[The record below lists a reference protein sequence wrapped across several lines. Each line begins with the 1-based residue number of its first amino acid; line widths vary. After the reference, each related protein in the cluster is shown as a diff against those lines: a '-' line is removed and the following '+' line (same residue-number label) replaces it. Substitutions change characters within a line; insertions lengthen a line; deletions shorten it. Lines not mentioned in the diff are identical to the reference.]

1 MNEVLIKESLD
12 TKSLL
17 FISDDSFF
25 VEDIKRVLNDSNVTF
40 FENNKF
46 YLLNSEINNF
56 DVIIFD
62 NRSNNLKKF
71 LDVYQLTKSYR
82 FDTPIIL
89 IENEIDEDI
98 ELYKVLNI
106 YTVLEKDV
114 KKEFLFRI
122 ILICLNFLNTN
133 KKIQFENGYYFDINS
148 EELFQGKKIVKL
160 TKIEK
165 KLIKLLSLNP
175 NSLVSY
181 EDIASEVWKG
191 KVFSIYSL
199 RNVINHIRE
208 KTDETFIRNFSN
220 RGYIL
225 NTI

>member
-1 MNEVLIKESLD
+1 MNEIFIKEGLI

-17 FISDDSFF
+17 FISEDSSF
-25 VEDIKRVLNDSNVTF
+25 VEDIKKSLNNNNVTF
-40 FENNKF
+40 FGNNKF
-46 YLLNSEINNF
+46 YLLNSIINDF

-62 NRSNNLKKF
+62 NRNNNLKKF
-71 LDVYQLTKSYR
+71 LEVYQLTKSYR

-89 IENEIDEDI
+89 IEDKINEDI
-98 ELYKVLNI
+98 LLYKTLNI

-114 KKEFLFRI
+114 KKEFLFKI
-122 ILICLNFLNTN
+122 ILICLNFLDSN
-133 KKIQFENGYYFDINS
+133 KKIQLENGYYFDLS
-148 EELFQGKKIVKL
+148 AEELFHDKKIIKL

-165 KLIKLLSLNP
+165 KLIKLLSLHP

-208 KTDETFIRNFSN
+208 KTNETFIRNFSN

>member
-1 MNEVLIKESLD
+1 MNEVLIKESLA

-165 KLIKLLSLNP
+165 KLIKLLSLHP

>member
-1 MNEVLIKESLD
+1 MNEIFIKEGLI

-17 FISDDSFF
+17 FISEDSSF
-25 VEDIKRVLNDSNVTF
+25 VEDIKKSLNNNVTF
-40 FENNKF
+40 FGNNKF
-46 YLLNSEINNF
+46 YLLNSIINDF

-62 NRSNNLKKF
+62 NRNNNLKKF
-71 LDVYQLTKSYR
+71 LEVYQLTKSYR

-89 IENEIDEDI
+89 IEDKINEDI
-98 ELYKVLNI
+98 LLYKTLNI

-114 KKEFLFRI
+114 KKEFLFKI
-122 ILICLNFLNTN
+122 ILICLNFLDSN
-133 KKIQFENGYYFDINS
+133 KKIQLENGYYFDLS
-148 EELFQGKKIVKL
+148 AEELFHDKKIIKL

-165 KLIKLLSLNP
+165 KLIKLLSLHP

-181 EDIASEVWKG
+181 EDIANEVWKG

-208 KTDETFIRNFSN
+208 KTNETFIRNFSN

>member
-1 MNEVLIKESLD
+1 MNEIFIKENLS

-17 FISDDSFF
+17 FISDDSSF
-25 VEDIKRVLNDSNVTF
+25 VEDIKKSLDNINVTF

-46 YLLNSEINNF
+46 YLLNSIINSF
-56 DVIIFD
+56 DVIVFD
-62 NRSNNLKKF
+62 NRNNNLKKF
-71 LDVYQLTKSYR
+71 LEVYQLTKSYR

-89 IENEIDEDI
+89 IENEIDENI
-98 ELYKVLNI
+98 SLYKTLNI

-114 KKEFLFRI
+114 KKEFLFKI
-122 ILICLNFLNTN
+122 IIICLNFLNSN
-133 KKIQFENGYYFDINS
+133 KKIQFENGYHFDINS
-148 EELFQGKKIVKL
+148 EELFHGKKIVKL
-160 TKIEK
+160 TKMEK

>member
-1 MNEVLIKESLD
+1 MNEIFIKEGLI

-17 FISDDSFF
+17 FISEDSSF
-25 VEDIKRVLNDSNVTF
+25 VEDIKKSLNNNNVTF
-40 FENNKF
+40 FGNNKF
-46 YLLNSEINNF
+46 YLLNSIINDF

-62 NRSNNLKKF
+62 NRNNNLKKF
-71 LDVYQLTKSYR
+71 LEVYQLTKSYR

-89 IENEIDEDI
+89 IEDKINEDI
-98 ELYKVLNI
+98 LLYKTLNI

-114 KKEFLFRI
+114 KKEFLFKI
-122 ILICLNFLNTN
+122 ILICLNFLDSN
-133 KKIQFENGYYFDINS
+133 KKIQLENGYYFDLS
-148 EELFQGKKIVKL
+148 AEELFHDKKIIKL

-165 KLIKLLSLNP
+165 KLIKLLSLHP

-181 EDIASEVWKG
+181 EDIANEVWKG

-208 KTDETFIRNFSN
+208 KTNETFIRNFSN

>member
-1 MNEVLIKESLD
+1 MNEVLIKESLA

-148 EELFQGKKIVKL
+148 EELFQGKKIIKL

>member
-1 MNEVLIKESLD
+1 MNEIFIKEGLI

-17 FISDDSFF
+17 FISEDSSF
-25 VEDIKRVLNDSNVTF
+25 VEDIKKSLNNNNVTF
-40 FENNKF
+40 FGNNKF
-46 YLLNSEINNF
+46 YLLNSIINDF

-62 NRSNNLKKF
+62 NRNNNLKKF
-71 LDVYQLTKSYR
+71 LEVYQLTKSYR

-89 IENEIDEDI
+89 IEDKINEDI
-98 ELYKVLNI
+98 LLYKTLNI

-114 KKEFLFRI
+114 KKEFLFKI
-122 ILICLNFLNTN
+122 ILICLNFLDSN
-133 KKIQFENGYYFDINS
+133 KKIQFENGYHFDLS
-148 EELFQGKKIVKL
+148 AEELFHDKKIIKL

-165 KLIKLLSLNP
+165 KLIKLLSLHP

-181 EDIASEVWKG
+181 EDIANEVWKG

-208 KTDETFIRNFSN
+208 KTNETFIRNFSN

>member
-1 MNEVLIKESLD
+1 MNEIFIKEGLI

-17 FISDDSFF
+17 FISEDSSF
-25 VEDIKRVLNDSNVTF
+25 VEDIKKSLNNNNVTF
-40 FENNKF
+40 FGNNKF
-46 YLLNSEINNF
+46 YLLNSIINDF

-62 NRSNNLKKF
+62 NRNNNLKKF
-71 LDVYQLTKSYR
+71 LEVYQLTKSYR

-89 IENEIDEDI
+89 IEDKISEDI
-98 ELYKVLNI
+98 LLYKTLNI

-114 KKEFLFRI
+114 KKEFLFKI
-122 ILICLNFLNTN
+122 ILICLNFLDSN
-133 KKIQFENGYYFDINS
+133 KKIQFENGYHFDLS
-148 EELFQGKKIVKL
+148 TEELFHDKKIIKL

-165 KLIKLLSLNP
+165 KLIKLLSLHP
-175 NSLVSY
+175 NALVSY

-208 KTDETFIRNFSN
+208 KTNETFIRNFSN

>member
-1 MNEVLIKESLD
+1 MNEVLIKESLA

>member
-1 MNEVLIKESLD
+1 MNEVLIKESLA

-122 ILICLNFLNTN
+122 ILLCLNFLNTN

>member
-1 MNEVLIKESLD
+1 MKEIFIKESLA

-17 FISDDSFF
+17 FISDDSSF
-25 VEDIKRVLNDSNVTF
+25 VEDIKKSLNNSVTF

-46 YLLNSEINNF
+46 YLLNSIINSF
-56 DVIIFD
+56 DVIVFD
-62 NRSNNLKKF
+62 NRNNNLKKF
-71 LDVYQLTKSYR
+71 LEVYQLTKSYR

-98 ELYKVLNI
+98 SLYKTLNI
-106 YTVLEKDV
+106 YTVLKKDV
-114 KKEFLFRI
+114 KKEFLFKI
-122 ILICLNFLNTN
+122 IIICLNFLNSN
-133 KKIQFENGYYFDINS
+133 KKIQFENGYHFDISS
-148 EELFQGKKIVKL
+148 EELFHGKKIVKL

-175 NSLVSY
+175 DSLVTY
-181 EDIASEVWKG
+181 EKIANEVWKG

-208 KTDETFIRNFSN
+208 KTNETFIRNFSN

-225 NTI
+225 NSI

>member
-1 MNEVLIKESLD
+1 MNEVLIKESLA

-25 VEDIKRVLNDSNVTF
+25 VEDIKRVFNDSNVTF